1 MFGMKEKL
9 APICV
14 AAAAACVLAL
24 AGCGSSDGMTGGV
37 AATVNGTDIAEDQVT
52 NYIEDLRSSQN
63 VSSEEDWANW
73 LNSSGYTPE
82 SLREAVINMYVTQEL
97 EKAAAA
103 DAGVEV
109 TDEEVDAVVESMRS
123 NYDSDEAWQNALSSA
138 GLTEESYRENVYQPM
153 LEEKLLD
160 AVLDEKDT
168 KADDDTVL
176 SYLQM
181 YASSLDGM
189 KRSSHILFAAD
200 DEKTAQKVLDELN
213 NGADFAELAK
223 EYSTDSGSAQNG
235 GDVGWSG
242 LNSFVDAYSD
252 ALDKLKEGETSGLV
266 TSEYGIHIIRCTD
279 IWNAPDEIKKLSD
292 APDELVDVVRTQM
305 ADPAAE
311 QAAYSK
317 YIEDLRE
324 KADIHVNDMPSD
336 VPYNV
341 DLSKY
346 ISSSSD
352 DEAGEGE
359 DDSDATDEDADA
371 EGEDGEAIE
380 LEADDAADGDVEVEL
395 EEADDEADD
404 SSESSSN

>member
-1 MFGMKEKL
+1 
-9 APICV
+9 
-14 AAAAACVLAL
+14 
-24 AGCGSSDGMTGGV
+24 
-37 AATVNGTDIAEDQVT
+37 
-52 NYIEDLRSSQN
+52 
-63 VSSEEDWANW
+63 
-73 LNSSGYTPE
+73 
-82 SLREAVINMYVTQEL
+82 
-97 EKAAAA
+97 
-103 DAGVEV
+103 
-109 TDEEVDAVVESMRS
+109 
-123 NYDSDEAWQNALSSA
+123 
-138 GLTEESYRENVYQPM
+138 
-153 LEEKLLD
+153 
-160 AVLDEKDT
+160 
-168 KADDDTVL
+168 
-176 SYLQM
+176 
-181 YASSLDGM
+181 
-189 KRSSHILFAAD
+189 
-200 DEKTAQKVLDELN
+200 QKVLDELN

-359 DDSDATDEDADA
+359 DDSDATDEDAEA

-395 EEADDEADD
+395 EEADDAADD